1 LVTVNLVWRA
11 ARPRYGKAG
20 KDLAKDAKKQQ
31 QRAARQQVPLDISM
45 IRSNDEM
52 DRNAGESQSRLRF
65 LS

>member
-20 KDLAKDAKKQQ
+20 KDLIKDEKKQQ